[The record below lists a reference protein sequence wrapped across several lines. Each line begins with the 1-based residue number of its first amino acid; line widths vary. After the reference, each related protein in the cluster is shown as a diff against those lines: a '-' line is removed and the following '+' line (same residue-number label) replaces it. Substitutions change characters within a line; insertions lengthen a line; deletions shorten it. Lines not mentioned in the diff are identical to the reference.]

1 MNFKVLETL
10 DAFLVGTTKEKSR
23 FLRTMVLGFIEHADE
38 TVMVNGVEEKL
49 FYYRVNDTYFDRWMT
64 TYRKCPVCGNLK
76 PVSSFAIYPI
86 LSGQRYVHAGNSLAT
101 EEEFMCKDCFE
112 EGNFIVPCKDKA
124 NINAPIADNGF
135 YLYRN
140 PDESVEPDFRTVE
153 FEYRNEEGN
162 VVHGF
167 TYESSL
173 ILQCGRSVRFI
184 KWNYETNSFEGTFR
198 KQYYEGDNFDGIE
211 VRVPGVD
218 GRAYITHEEVASHP
232 EVWNQYL
239 A

>member
-1 MNFKVLETL
+1 MNLNVLKEFVL
-10 DAFLVGTTKEKSR
+10 MGDESAKDAFISTLKTRCIQATDVTT
-23 FLRTMVLGFIEHADE
+23 V
-38 TVMVNGVEEKL
+38 VNGVEEKL
-49 FYYRVNDTYFDRWMT
+49 FFNSENGTYFDRYMT
-64 TYRKCPVCGNLK
+64 IYRECPVCGNIR
-76 PVSSFAIYPI
+76 PVSDFAMYPI
-86 LSGQRYVHAGNSLAT
+86 LPEQRYIHEGEYT
-101 EEEFMCKDCFE
+101 ERNEEFVCRECVD

-153 FEYRNEEGN
+153 FEYRNEEGEI
-162 VVHGF
+162 VHGF

-173 ILQCGRSVRFI
+173 ILQCGHSVRFI
-184 KWNYETNSFEGTFR
+184 KWNYETNSLDGTFR

-218 GRAYITHEEVASHP
+218 GSAYITREEVVSHP

-239 A
+239 V